1 MATVGPRQ
9 GKPPFGLENP
19 PERGGRTLGATK
31 TRTAWPREQGY
42 WHGGFLS
49 GHQKSPGQPRGLRR
63 ATPTATATSP
73 QLVHR
78 ETPPVAASSG
88 DDAVRRPSGAVLHH
102 VHRGVDRNGAP
113 DRLLHAVTTMVVPEQ
128 R

>member
-31 TRTAWPREQGY
+31 KRTAWPREQGY
-42 WHGGFLS
+42 WHGGLLS

-73 QLVHR
+73 QLVL
-78 ETPPVAASSG
+78 V
-88 DDAVRRPSGAVLHH
+88 DVLHL
-102 VHRGVDRNGAP
+102 VVI
-113 DRLLHAVTTMVVPEQ
+113 LLIVIIMMLLSLMSSQ
-128 R
+128 K